1 MKHWKTILAILAALS
16 VSIALA
22 DDFKTTN
29 GKEYK
34 NATLTRVEPDGIVVK
49 SKSGISKIYFV
60 ELPKEVQERFHYN
73 PEKAAAA
80 QAAAAQQ
87 AAEVNKQAEELD
99 KHRNEA
105 SKQGLQRQ
113 SQWAGQQ
120 AKQQNI
126 QALTDRLAELQ
137 HQEENLLV
145 EIGKVENAQE
155 VARRRWVA
163 SGLNQPNSTDP
174 TEANL
179 PLLRGRLENVRDEK
193 QQVRRELERAQRE
206 Q

>member
-1 MKHWKTILAILAALS
+1 MTSKRLTGKNTKTRPSPALRQT
-16 VSIALA
+16 ALW
-22 DDFKTTN
+22 
-29 GKEYK
+29 
-34 NATLTRVEPDGIVVK
+34 
-49 SKSGISKIYFV
+49 SKANQESQKVYFT
-60 ELPKEVQERFHYN
+60 ELPKEVQERFHDN
-73 PEKAAAA
+73 SEKAAAA

-87 AAEVNKQAEELD
+87 VAEVNKQAEELN
-99 KHRNEA
+99 KQRNEA

-113 SQWAGQQ
+113 SQWAEQQ

-126 QALTDRLAELQ
+126 QALRDRVAELQ
-137 HQEENLLV
+137 QQEENLLA
-145 EIGKVENAQE
+145 EIGRVEKAQE
-155 VARRRWVA
+155 DARRRWIA

-193 QQVRRELERAQRE
+193 QRVRHELDRAQRE